1 MLSLITLDF
10 LTEHILALLGDSS
23 RELGKAV
30 VTTAAVS
37 VFLTW
42 RCREVSPVVVD
53 MYTQDR

>member
-23 RELGKAV
+23 RKLGKAV

-42 RCREVSPVVVD
+42 RFREVSPVVAD